1 MVLVSAISNFFT
13 NKTSLANKWMSF
25 SSSNLALCIIIQE
38 TWSLGPFAN
47 YVLFIYIDSLGTI
60 LYYKKTCL
68 NSRILSMYL
77 PLRLPISP
85 WWPTLHRHQWVYLGG
100 QWLPVWLKSFISGN
114 VLLLNLFFLGMIAKI
129 LLELSCVFVPMVF
142 ANWVPLMN
150 VKI

>member
-1 MVLVSAISNFFT
+1 MI
-13 NKTSLANKWMSF
+13 W
-25 SSSNLALCIIIQE
+25 
-38 TWSLGPFAN
+38 
-47 YVLFIYIDSLGTI
+47 
-60 LYYKKTCL
+60 KTCL
-68 NSRILSMYL
+68 NSRILSVYL

-150 VKI
+150 VKILMNVLQITTNMKVEKVRYCIFYTVHSRFKKARFKKESRFKKDCWYNRFFST